1 MKILSLTIKE
11 GVFEK
16 TFDFSKG
23 VNLIYSRQNSRGK
36 TTLLRCLL
44 YALGYSVP
52 STRGFLFDNCDIQL
66 YIDTE
71 KYGVVS
77 FIRNDRNSITAEV
90 LKETRTFILPNEQAE
105 LQSIIFNTN
114 NTSLIDNILGTFYV
128 DQEKGWTLLN
138 RGVVIGGMRFNI
150 EDLIRGLSGKGCEK
164 LLEQQQILKSKLV
177 KYKDMFSIALY
188 RNSVIESTGDLCQP
202 QYEEQYQ
209 TKLNQLLIQ
218 QQLLKKELARIDK
231 TLKENKNFKT
241 FIAGIKLVVKGSNGD
256 EIPVTEDNIIGLTDS
271 IDLLLAKKKFVIR
284 DLADISQQIT
294 SIQSEK
300 HEEQQQIEFFSSERL
315 IDFFDRKIASI
326 PINSNA
332 ISEEIKKTEQELSQ
346 IKRRISIETKKDNN
360 IAESMYDNIVRYA
373 TELGVGDSES
383 IAKNYLYT
391 SNLKELSGAV
401 LHKTVFAFK
410 LAYLI
415 EVEKVLGIKLPII
428 LDSPSGKEVDPENIQ
443 LMINILKRD
452 FSDNQIIIASIFEYD
467 FEQPSV
473 IMLYNRLMEPGNN

>member
-16 TFDFSKG
+16 TFNFSKG
-23 VNLIYSRQNSRGK
+23 VNLICSKQNSRGK

-52 STRGFLFDNCDIQL
+52 STRGFFFDKCDIQIYL
-66 YIDTE
+66 DVE
-71 KYGVVS
+71 NYGVVS
-77 FIRNDRNSITAEV
+77 FIRNNKNSITAEV
-90 LKETRTFILPNEQAE
+90 LNETRTFILPEEQVE
-105 LQSIIFNTN
+105 LHSFVFKTN
-114 NTSLIDNILGTFYV
+114 NSSLIDNILGTFYI

-138 RGVVIGGMRFNI
+138 RGVVIGGIRFNI

-164 LLEQQQILKSKLV
+164 LLEQQQNLKSKLI
-177 KYKDMFSIALY
+177 KYKNIFSIALY
-188 RNSVIESTGDLCQP
+188 RNSVIESTGDLCLP
-202 QYEEQYQ
+202 QYEEQSQ
-209 TKLNQLLIQ
+209 TKLNQLLVQ
-218 QQLLKKELARIDK
+218 QQLLKKELTRIDK
-231 TLKENKNFKT
+231 TIKGNKNFKS
-241 FIAGIKLVVKGSNGD
+241 FIAGIKLLVKGSNGE

-271 IDLLLAKKKFVIR
+271 IELLLAKKKLVIR
-284 DLADISQQIT
+284 DLADLSQQIA
-294 SIQSEK
+294 SLQSEK
-300 HEEQQQIEFFSSERL
+300 HEEQQQLEFFSSEKL

-332 ISEEIKKTEQELSQ
+332 IREEIKKTEQDLAQ
-346 IKRRISIETKKDNN
+346 IKHQISIETKKDNS
-360 IAESMYDNIVRYA
+360 IAESMYNNIVRYA

-410 LAYLI
+410 LAYII

-452 FSDNQIIIASIFEYD
+452 FADNQIIIASIFEYNFD
-467 FEQPSV
+467 HPTV
-473 IMLYNRLMEPGNN
+473 IRLYNRLMEP